1 MAELRCAA
9 DSARLDAG
17 LACLWPKTRSNP
29 AAVSR
34 GIACSVWQA
43 RRRREDWTLMTHWR
57 ELFDS
62 PPHSKN
68 VRMFAEYELVAS
80 DGVKRT
86 QDILV
91 LKQGSLL
98 LWTFRASDL
107 DVGTL
112 SFVRHHH
119 QAPSGNELRT
129 CMLLDVRP
137 MLASMSG
144 EGFSYLVMFD
154 CDREAA
160 VLRNWL
166 QRAWCS
172 QTSDDAPAGQE
183 AGPGWESFLND
194 ASAGSTESDGA
205 TAGSPQRE
213 SGGLISGGDEDARDS
228 SAALS
233 SVSEDFSALDPCSPD
248 AALHWD
254 D

>member
-1 MAELRCAA
+1 
-9 DSARLDAG
+9 
-17 LACLWPKTRSNP
+17 
-29 AAVSR
+29 
-34 GIACSVWQA
+34 
-43 RRRREDWTLMTHWR
+43 MTHWR

-62 PPHSKN
+62 PPHSEN
-68 VRMFAEYELVAS
+68 VRLFTEYELVAS

-86 QDILV
+86 EDILV
-91 LKQGSLL
+91 LKQGSLR
-98 LWTFRASDL
+98 LWTFRATDL

-112 SFVRHHH
+112 SFV

-137 MLASMSG
+137 MLASLSMWG

-154 CDREAA
+154 CDGEAA

-183 AGPGWESFLND
+183 AGWESFLDD
-194 ASAGSTESDGA
+194 ASAGSTESDVV
-205 TAGSPQRE
+205 TAVQHRDSKG
-213 SGGLISGGDEDARDS
+213 SGGDEDARDRWGAAEEF
-228 SAALS
+228 SAEFSA
-233 SVSEDFSALDPCSPD
+233 EFPAEFSALDTCSL
-248 AALHWD
+248 AAAFPWD